1 MHVIFHL
8 TDNLKYDLRPS
19 AHDPSTTTTIR
30 PTPPH
35 KPGYYAPNAPPGPS
49 AYFARDAM
57 DADQFRAWR

>member
-8 TDNLKYDLRPS
+8 TDNLKYDLKPS

-49 AYFARDAM
+49 AYFAREAM